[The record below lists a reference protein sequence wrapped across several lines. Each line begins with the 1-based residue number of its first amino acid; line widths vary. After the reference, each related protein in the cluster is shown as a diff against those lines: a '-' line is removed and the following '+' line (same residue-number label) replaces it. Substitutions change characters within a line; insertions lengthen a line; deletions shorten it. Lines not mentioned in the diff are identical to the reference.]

1 MVLALE
7 KFLSKSICIKM
18 AVDLKQVPST
28 PGVYKFFSKTE
39 IIYIGKA
46 KNLKKRVTSYFGNSF
61 KDRKTSQIKFLTD
74 KIETFTTKNEV
85 EALLLEQ
92 ALIKENKPKFNIL
105 LRDDKTYPYIYF
117 SLDHNYPGI
126 YLKRTKKAVNSNYYG
141 PFVSSGAVKKS
152 IKEIQKIFKLRNC
165 NDSTFSNRSRP
176 CIEFQM
182 KRCSAPCVNNIK
194 KIDYNE
200 DVESA
205 KSYLSSSDTQTI
217 RRLKED
223 IQKASNELDFE
234 KAADIRDRLKR
245 IELIREEQ
253 SVVTVARDIDIFSI
267 HSENNYIGIS
277 IIVVRKGKIRGTK
290 THLVKKAF
298 FESIH
303 SIYEMA
309 IINFYDSQLD
319 IPKKVLCTNTLKNKK
334 LICEVL
340 KRKFNAN
347 VLITKSPSKSIRPIY
362 NLCKL
367 NAKQI
372 IENHLSKSDKYDFAF
387 DELKN
392 HIGQKKDIKKIE
404 AYDVSHISGDHAVA
418 SCVVF
423 SNLGALKKDYR
434 LFNIPKTLSGNDV
447 GSLQHVLERRIKY
460 YENPK
465 IKPDVI
471 LIDGGRNQLNFTQS
485 VIDSS
490 EYDDIKI
497 ISIVKGSNRVR
508 ATETILS
515 NDGIIELEKYSKA
528 YLLLQ
533 EIRDESH
540 RFAITAQRK
549 KKRGNIKK
557 SRLDKI
563 NGIGDVLKK
572 RLILKYKKIK
582 SIKDANIEDLM
593 TVKGINAKIAML
605 LKKEL

>member
-1 MVLALE
+1 
-7 KFLSKSICIKM
+7 M
-18 AVDLKQVPST
+18 AVDLKKVPST
-28 PGVYKFFSKTE
+28 PGVYKFFNKTE

-46 KNLKKRVTSYFGNSF
+46 KNLKKRVSSYFGNSF

-92 ALIKENKPKFNIL
+92 TLIKENKPKFNIL

-182 KRCSAPCVNNIK
+182 KRCSAPCIKNIK
-194 KIDYNE
+194 KIDYFE

-205 KSYLSSSDTQTI
+205 KSYLSSSDSKTI
-217 RRLKED
+217 RRLKDD
-223 IQKASNELDFE
+223 IQKASNDLDFE
-234 KAADIRDRLKR
+234 KAADIRDKLKR

-253 SVVTVARDIDIFSI
+253 SVVTIARDIDIFSV

-298 FESIH
+298 FESID
-303 SIYEMA
+303 IVYQMA

-319 IPKKVLCTNTLKNKK
+319 IPKKLLCTNVLESKE
-334 LICEVL
+334 LICKVL
-340 KRKFNAN
+340 KKKFNADIQ
-347 VLITKSPSKSIRPIY
+347 ITHSPSKSIRPIY

-372 IENHLSKSDKYDFAF
+372 IENHLSKSDKYNFAF
-387 DELKN
+387 DDLKN
-392 HIGQKKDIKKIE
+392 HIGHKKNIKKIE
-404 AYDVSHISGDHAVA
+404 AYDVSHISGNHAVA
-418 SCVVF
+418 SCVIYTNEGP
-423 SNLGALKKDYR
+423 SKKEYR
-434 LFNIPKTLSGNDV
+434 TFNIPRELSGNDV
-447 GSLQHVLERRIKY
+447 GSLAHVIHRRIKY
-460 YENPK
+460 YDNKE
-465 IKPDVI
+465 IKPDLI
-471 LIDGGRNQLNFTQS
+471 LIDGGKNQLNFS
-485 VIDSS
+485 HAVI
-490 EYDDIKI
+490 ENAGYTDIKV
-497 ISIVKGSNRVR
+497 ISIVKGINRIR
-508 ATETILS
+508 ATETVLS
-515 NDGIIELEKYSKA
+515 KDGIIEFNKDSKG

-540 RFAITAQRK
+540 RFAINAQRK
-549 KKRGNIKK
+549 KKNAKNRK
-557 SRLDKI
+557 SQLDKI
-563 NGIGDVLKK
+563 EGIGEVLKK
-572 RLILKYKKIK
+572 RLLLDFKSLKNIK
-582 SIKDANIEDLM
+582 SAKIEDLM
-593 TVKGINAKIAML
+593 TVKGINAKIAQL
-605 LKKEL
+605 IKEKL

>member
-1 MVLALE
+1 
-7 KFLSKSICIKM
+7 M
-18 AVDLKQVPST
+18 AVDLKKIPST
-28 PGVYKFFSKTE
+28 PGVYKFFNNKE

-46 KNLKKRVTSYFGNSF
+46 KNLKKRVSSYFSNSF

-74 KIETFTTKNEV
+74 NIETFTTKNEV

-92 ALIKENKPKFNIL
+92 TLIKENKPKFNIL

-126 YLKRTKKAVNSNYYG
+126 YLKRTKQAVNSNYYG

-182 KRCSAPCVNNIK
+182 KRCSAPCVKNIK
-194 KIDYNE
+194 KIDYFE

-205 KSYLSSSDTQTI
+205 KSYLSSSDSQTI
-217 RRLKED
+217 GRLKYD

-267 HSENNYIGIS
+267 HSDNNYIGIS

-290 THLVKKAF
+290 THLVKKAL
-298 FESIH
+298 FESID
-303 SIYEMA
+303 SVYQMA

-319 IPKKVLCTNTLKNKK
+319 IPKKVLCTHLLESKG
-334 LICEVL
+334 LISKVL
-340 KRKFNAN
+340 KKKFNAN
-347 VLITKSPSKSIRPIY
+347 VQITHSPSKSIRPIY

-372 IENHLSKSDKYDFAF
+372 IENHLSKSDKYTFAF
-387 DELKN
+387 NDLKN
-392 HIGQKKDIKKIE
+392 QIGYNKNIKKIE
-404 AYDVSHISGDHAVA
+404 AYDVSHISGNHAVA
-418 SCVVF
+418 SCIVF
-423 SNLGALKKDYR
+423 SNEGPCKKEYR
-434 LFNIPKTLSGNDV
+434 TFNIPKELSGNDV
-447 GSLQHVLERRIKY
+447 GSLEHVIQRRIKY
-460 YENPK
+460 YDNEDT
-465 IKPDVI
+465 KPDLI
-471 LIDGGRNQLNFTQS
+471 LIDGGANQLNFSQS
-485 VIDSS
+485 VIHNS
-490 EYDDIKI
+490 EHNDIKV
-497 ISIVKGSNRVR
+497 ISIVKGINRIR
-508 ATETILS
+508 ATETVLS
-515 NDGIIELEKYSKA
+515 KDGIIEFNKDSKG

-540 RFAITAQRK
+540 RFAINAQRK
-549 KKRGNIKK
+549 KKNAKNRKSQLDNIK
-557 SRLDKI
+557 
-563 NGIGDVLKK
+563 GIGEVLKK
-572 RLILKYKKIK
+572 RLLLNFKSLKNIK
-582 SIKDANIEDLM
+582 SAKIEDLM
-593 TVKGINAKIAML
+593 TVKGINAKIAQL
-605 LKKEL
+605 IKEKL